1 MLNFLK
7 KYFFLA
13 IVTIFGAISIGA
25 AFFVFPDLFDISP
38 DRPGCDTPIHWG
50 LGEIDSRFPL
60 DSKQFRQ
67 TVFEAEKIWENAL
80 GKDIFIFDPQSS
92 FQIKTEFDRRQ
103 QMSFEAQDLE
113 KNISDYEKESSL
125 LEKNYQTL
133 KSGYEQQMKQFETLK
148 KEFDNKLEQYNE
160 DVATWNAGDQ
170 TSTKDYENLQE
181 AEKELKKLQ
190 EKLQTKSAQVNKTA
204 DELNSLAQK
213 INTKIA
219 TVNEAVETFREKYG
233 APQPFVQGLYYPP
246 LDNIT
251 IFEFKGKEDLRLVLA
266 HELGHALGINDHIQ
280 DNPSSLMYYLMDQQD
295 IQNPTLTEQDIQ
307 AYSAA
312 CQPLIFSPIEKLKK
326 YFVNTPWKEMK
337 ISEIFK
343 LFEK

>member
-7 KYFFLA
+7 KYFITGL
-13 IVTIFGAISIGA
+13 IIIFGGVIISV

-38 DRPGCDTPIHWG
+38 DRPGCDTPIHWS

-60 DSKQFRQ
+60 DAKQFRQ

-92 FQIKTEFDRRQ
+92 FQIKTEFDQRQ

-113 KNISDYEKESSL
+113 KNISAYEKESSL

-133 KSGYEQQMKQFETLK
+133 KSNYEQQMKQFETLK
-148 KEFDNKLEQYNE
+148 KEFDKKLEQYNK
-160 DVATWNAGDQ
+160 DVADWNSGNQ

-181 AEKELKKLQ
+181 TEKELRDLQ

-295 IQNPTLTEQDIQ
+295 IENPSLTQQDIQ

-312 CQPLIFSPIEKLKK
+312 YPPISLSSLEKIKEYLI
-326 YFVNTPWKEMK
+326 TTQWKEMK
-337 ISEIFK
+337 LSEIINF
-343 LFEK
+343 

>member
-13 IVTIFGAISIGA
+13 IIAIFGGAGIGA
-25 AFFVFPDLFDISP
+25 AFFVFPDLFDIYP
-38 DRPGCDTPIHWG
+38 DRPGCDTPIHWS
-50 LGEIDSRFPL
+50 LGKIDSRFPL
-60 DSKQFRQ
+60 DAKQFRQ
-67 TVFEAEKIWENAL
+67 TVFEAEKIWEDTL
-80 GKDIFIFDPQSS
+80 GKDLFVFDPQSS
-92 FQIKTEFDRRQ
+92 FQIKTEFDQRQ

-113 KNISDYEKESSL
+113 KNISTYEKESSL

-148 KEFDNKLEQYNE
+148 KEFDNKLDQYNQ

-190 EKLQTKSAQVNKTA
+190 EKLQTKSTQVNKTA

-219 TVNEAVETFREKYG
+219 NVNEAVETFREKYG

-246 LDNIT
+246 LQGIT
-251 IFEFKGKEDLRLVLA
+251 IFEFKEKEDLRLVLA
-266 HELGHALGINDHIQ
+266 HELGHALGINNHIQ

-295 IQNPTLTEQDIQ
+295 IENPSLTEQDIV
-307 AYSAA
+307 AYAAA
-312 CQPLIFSPIEKLKK
+312 CQPTGFSSSEKIKRYLI
-326 YFVNTPWKEMK
+326 NTPWKEMR
-337 ISEIFK
+337 ISEIIKFLK
-343 LFEK
+343 K